1 MNAQEE
7 AVEANIRYREKNRK
21 RLPCKNQDLV
31 RKGDFLRRKSIKS

>member
-1 MNAQEE
+1 MNAHEE
-7 AVEANIRYREKNRK
+7 AVEVNIRNREKNRK